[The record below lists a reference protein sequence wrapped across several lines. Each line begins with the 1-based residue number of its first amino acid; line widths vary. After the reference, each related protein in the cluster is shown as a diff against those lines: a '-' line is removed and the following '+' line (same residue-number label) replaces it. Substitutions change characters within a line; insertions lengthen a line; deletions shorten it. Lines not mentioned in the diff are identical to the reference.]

1 MQHNSC
7 ENCYSFYTYSCTFH
21 AGYSPICHKFMIY
34 QNYILP
40 AALDYVCGMP
50 MVGRMRQQVVP
61 LAQGRVL
68 EVGIGTGLNM
78 RYYDTTRVTH
88 ITGLDPGLQFHPLAQ
103 ERIAQ
108 SGLAVDLVGLSAEKI
123 PLPDASFDTVLITYT
138 LCTIADPHAAL
149 LEMRRVL
156 AAGGRL
162 LFCEHGR
169 APDASVQ
176 RWQARL
182 QPLWG
187 PLAGGCHLGRDIP
200 ALLRAAGFTVPDL
213 QTGYLKGP
221 RPFTFHY
228 WGVALAG
235 ALGTNLLHL

>member
-1 MQHNSC
+1 M
-7 ENCYSFYTYSCTFH
+7 
-21 AGYSPICHKFMIY
+21 
-34 QNYILP
+34 
-40 AALDYVCGMP
+40 LDFACGLP
-50 MVGRMRQQVVP
+50 MVGRQRQLVVP

-78 RYYDTTRVTH
+78 RYYDKTRVTR
-88 ITGLDPGLQFHPLAQ
+88 ITGLDPALQLHPLAR

-108 SGLAVDLVGLSAEKI
+108 SGLDVDLVGLSAEQI

-138 LCTIADPHAAL
+138 LCTIPDPLAAL
-149 LEMRRVL
+149 KEMRRVL
-156 AAGGRL
+156 APHGRL

-176 RWQARL
+176 RWQDRL

-200 ALLRAAGFTVPDL
+200 ALLHQAGFIQPDT
-213 QTGYLKGP
+213 QTRYLPGP

-228 WGVALAG
+228 WGEALPG
-235 ALGTNLLHL
+235 HLPV

>member
-1 MQHNSC
+1 MTPSWYDRH
-7 ENCYSFYTYSCTFH
+7 
-21 AGYSPICHKFMIY
+21 
-34 QNYILP
+34 ILP
-40 AALDYVCGMP
+40 PMLDFACGLP
-50 MVGRMRQQVVP
+50 MVGRQRQLVVP

-78 RYYDTTRVTH
+78 RYYDKTRVTR
-88 ITGLDPGLQFHPLAQ
+88 ITGLDPALQLHPLAR

-108 SGLAVDLVGLSAEKI
+108 SGLDVDLVGLSAEQI

-138 LCTIADPHAAL
+138 LCTIPDPLAAL
-149 LEMRRVL
+149 KEMRRVL
-156 AAGGRL
+156 APHGRL

-176 RWQARL
+176 RWQDRL

-200 ALLRAAGFTVPDL
+200 SLLHQAGFIQPDT
-213 QTGYLKGP
+213 QTRYLPGP

-228 WGVALAG
+228 WGEALPG
-235 ALGTNLLHL
+235 HLPV

>member
-1 MQHNSC
+1 MTPSWYDRH
-7 ENCYSFYTYSCTFH
+7 
-21 AGYSPICHKFMIY
+21 
-34 QNYILP
+34 ILP
-40 AALDYVCGMP
+40 PMLDFACGLP
-50 MVGRMRQQVVP
+50 MVGRQRQLVVP

-78 RYYDTTRVTH
+78 RYYDKTRVTR
-88 ITGLDPGLQFHPLAQ
+88 ITGLDPALQLHPLAR

-108 SGLAVDLVGLSAEKI
+108 SGLDVDLVGLSAEQI

-138 LCTIADPHAAL
+138 LCTIPDPLAAL
-149 LEMRRVL
+149 KEMRRVL
-156 AAGGRL
+156 APHGRL
-162 LFCEHGR
+162 LFCEHGL

-176 RWQARL
+176 RWQDRL

-200 ALLRAAGFTVPDL
+200 ALLHQAGFIQPDT
-213 QTGYLKGP
+213 QTRYLPGP

-228 WGVALAG
+228 WGEALPG
-235 ALGTNLLHL
+235 HLPV